1 MTRGAGAGRTR
12 EYPDCCL
19 TPAVPGG
26 IVPNSSRVL
35 DYVADRRC
43 PSGGYCFYRLD
54 EPNAADTCRALVI
67 LDTFGALSPDQET
80 TVVLRDLQVPGG
92 SFSSR
97 AAGYAATLGLSL
109 LGEAPAYDSVP
120 WIRSSFRTPD
130 PGRDVM
136 EVLSPFEQAHT
147 WVAMCRLL
155 SIEPTE
161 EEAGRIERAL
171 RSHQHPDGGFGT
183 GRAGL
188 LDTWHA
194 TRTLRLLGRERD
206 RESTLAFIKRCSE
219 PEYGFL
225 NAPGVRPS
233 YLEHLRAGILLS
245 RELGTA
251 PVFRE
256 ACIAFLD
263 RCTHRYGGFV
273 RSVFGGSPTLEFTA
287 YAVTMYAA
295 LAGRALLPGTDL

>member
-1 MTRGAGAGRTR
+1 MTQGAGTGRSR
-12 EYPDCCL
+12 ESPDCCL

-26 IVPNSSRVL
+26 VVPNSSRVL
-35 DYVADRRC
+35 EYVADRRC
-43 PSGGYCFYRLD
+43 SLGGYCFYRLD

-67 LDTFGALSPDQET
+67 LDTLGALSPDPET
-80 TVVLRDLQVPGG
+80 TAFLRGLQEPGG
-92 SFSSR
+92 SFSSL
-97 AAGYAATLGLSL
+97 AAGYAAILGLSL
-109 LGEAPAYDSVP
+109 LGEAPVYDSVP

-130 PGRDVM
+130 PGREVM

-147 WVAMCRLL
+147 WVALCRLL
-155 SIEPTE
+155 QAEPTE
-161 EEAGRIERAL
+161 EESGRIERAL
-171 RSHQHPDGGFGT
+171 RSHQHPEGGFGT

-194 TRTLRLLGRERD
+194 TRTLRLLGRERY
-206 RESTLAFIKRCSE
+206 RENTLAFIKRCSD

-225 NAPGVRPS
+225 NAPGVRPP
-233 YLEHLRAGILLS
+233 YLEHLHAGILLS

-263 RCTHRYGGFV
+263 RCAHRSGGFV
-273 RSVFGGSPTLEFTA
+273 RSVFGGSPTLEFTG

-295 LAGRALLPGTDL
+295 LAGGAPLPGTDL